1 MTRKRY
7 TKLLMAVGIPRNR
20 ADIMAEICQGTGKSY
35 ATEYRRQLPWLR
47 MAKAARK
54 MAAAVCNTTKFFNSG
69 LPVARELHAILV
81 AHHAQPITP
90 ENLEGGN
97 IVVVT
102 KQEHD
107 RLHGYSAKV
116 SFVDDLETTGGGGHE

>member
-7 TKLLMAVGIPRNR
+7 IKLLMALGITRNL
-20 ADIMAEICQGTGKSY
+20 ANIMAETCQGTGKSY
-35 ATEYRRQLPWLR
+35 AAEYRRQLQRLR

-54 MAAAVCNTTKFFNSG
+54 MATAVCNMMKFFNSG
-69 LPVARELHAILV
+69 LPVARELQGLLV

-90 ENLEGGN
+90 ENLEGGKMV
-97 IVVVT
+97 IVT

-107 RLHGYSAKV
+107 RLHGYSANV
-116 SFVDDLETTGGGGHE
+116 TFVDELHCAGGGGNE